1 MIIIASIKKMIFYN
15 SRLVMYLCNLIYISI
30 NSIAFL
36 ELEILSDSINSQNL
50 LFIELKEFIELYIKS
65 F

>member
-1 MIIIASIKKMIFYN
+1 MIIIASIKKIIFYN

>member
-1 MIIIASIKKMIFYN
+1 MC
-15 SRLVMYLCNLIYISI
+15 LCNLIYIII

-50 LFIELKEFIELYIKS
+50 LFIELKQFIEFYIKS